1 MQVSLETTGAL
12 ERRITVEIPEEN
24 IASELQQRLV
34 KLTRTARIDGFRV
47 GKVPMK
53 LVQRRYGEQLRQEVL
68 DDILRSSYAE
78 AIRKENVRPVGDPA
92 IEPLAAAPG
101 QGLIYRAS
109 FEIYPEIKL
118 VPAEDLQ
125 ITRPV
130 CDITDEDVDSAIQ
143 ALQQRYRGWEK
154 VERPAQR
161 GDRLEIDFQGTIA
174 GQPFAGSHA
183 SGFTLEL
190 GASDLLPGFEEVL
203 VGLEPGAERSVDLIF
218 PADSQN
224 SDLAGKPARFL
235 IQCLSVSKP
244 VLPSLDEGLPERLGI
259 ERGGAEEVRARVR
272 ASLES
277 ERNERLQ
284 TRVKTGVM
292 QALFEAN
299 PMELPKAL
307 VHAEARSL
315 RDEAYR
321 TLVLRSGKQERIEIP
336 PVELFAE
343 RARWRVAVG
352 LIIGELVRTIGFAV
366 SPSMLRSAVESMAMG
381 FEDAATMVKWYYEDR
396 KRLASVEA
404 LILENEVVNWVL
416 SRATI
421 KEQALPFDALMNPRQ
436 TDDQAT
442 AS

>member
-47 GKVPMK
+47 GKAPMK
-53 LVQRRYGEQLRQEVL
+53 LLQRRYGEQLRQEVL

-125 ITRPV
+125 ITTTV

-154 VERPAQR
+154 VERPAQP

-174 GQPFAGSHA
+174 GQPFTGSHA
-183 SGFTLEL
+183 SGFALEL

-203 VGLEPGAERSVDLIF
+203 VGLEPGVERSVDLIF